1 MSGGLNK
8 QEINAPSRILE
19 GEAEAEGGGE
29 GEEAGAGEGEGE
41 GGGFFDNHQ
50 F

>member
-19 GEAEAEGGGE
+19 GEAEGGEE